1 MTENMAK
8 KIGLGLLVLGL
19 LGTYPLS
26 SYAGSLA
33 EIAGK
38 EAKKDGGIVGAQIV
52 RTGGDEVA
60 KAIAKKSG
68 FNEKKVRAY
77 SHGEAAANAGKQ
89 ITGRV
94 EGATKAAAE
103 RYEKAGGGIS
113 GFASAIKGAASDT
126 WKELTGRQDEI
137 ASDVKNKDVKAI
149 VSNLDDAETAAK
161 KAAKGAI
168 VYKLPNGEEVVL
180 AADMTAVS
188 GTMEG
193 CIPMPVKLDQMKTC
207 IFCPLFLILYNTAE
221 AMATASFDTLAGG
234 FKTLLLIGFALYIAY
249 MTLKQ
254 VSSFTKQDAPK
265 YITEALTMAFK
276 VFFAWLI
283 LTNGAELYRLGLEPL
298 LSGGIEFGQSFLTH
312 QSAGTVDV
320 ASCNNT
326 GKTAASGYFYSH
338 NLYNKIDCFIR
349 KVTQEIAV
357 SQSMGSSFMC
367 VARNSGEHWYG
378 MWDLTMF
385 FTGLIIWAFAWM
397 ISLAFSFYL
406 IDSIIRLGI
415 IGALIPFLVAAWPFK
430 ITQGYTSKGWGM
442 FMNAFFTFVFMGL
455 VISVNV
461 ELSAQAATGGEGGV
475 EKVIELMNGDNV
487 DELLE
492 VMNIG
497 LSGLIFLILCCVF
510 GFKLCAEAAA
520 LAGQMGGPG
529 GSGIGSKIGS
539 AAAGAA
545 KGLAT
550 RAGKLGLGAASL
562 AADIPLGTSGNSIK
576 DRAHNA
582 FDKAARFVNNKFTPT
597 GRAGGAGGAGAQGTT
612 QNSGGAPDQNPEADE
627 ENTQNTQQND
637 TQQQNTQQQQSGG
650 NGNRNQETTQ
660 EAENTSSQ
668 QSSGSAPHNSNNSQ
682 ETSENTGN
690 NSGNDEAAVNEAAQ
704 AAPRNTND
712 ADARTTAEHETA
724 AAKDEIAAAAT
735 TAAEN
740 ASHSSSSSSIAHNT
754 NGHGDDSGDR
764 KGNKNGKGKSD
775 KNDADADKITI
786 QQLQSE
792 IADLKKKLRAQS
804 GTTASS
810 GSSSDMAE
818 RLKKLEEELKRRG
831 GSI

>member
-26 SYAGSLA
+26 SYADNLQELRKTAA
-33 EIAGK
+33 EKGLDPSKVSEYTAKDKWNNIK
-38 EAKKDGGIVGAQIV
+38 EQHNSRFK
-52 RTGGDEVA
+52 
-60 KAIAKKSG
+60 
-68 FNEKKVRAY
+68 
-77 SHGEAAANAGKQ
+77 
-89 ITGRV
+89 
-94 EGATKAAAE
+94 GATQAFAA
-103 RYEKAGGGIS
+103 RYKKAGGGLS
-113 GFASAIKGAASDT
+113 GAWAAVTGATSDGL
-126 WKELTGRQDEI
+126 KDLTGQQSEI
-137 ASDVKNKDVKAI
+137 ASDLKDNKNVQENVAKLE
-149 VSNLDDAETAAK
+149 STETTLK
-161 KAAKGAI
+161 KTIKGEAT
-168 VYKLPNGEEVVL
+168 YELPNGEKVVMDDEMNSV
-180 AADMTAVS
+180 A

-193 CIPMPVKLDQMKTC
+193 CIPMPVKLEQMKTC

-221 AMATASFDTLAGG
+221 AMATVSFDTLAGG

-276 VFFAWLI
+276 VFLAWLI

-312 QSAGTVDV
+312 QNAGTVDV

-326 GKTAASGYFYSH
+326 GATTATGYFYSH

-367 VARNSGEHWYG
+367 VARNSGAHWYG

-385 FTGLIIWAFAWM
+385 FTGLIIWVFAWM
-397 ISLAFSFYL
+397 ISLAFAFYL
-406 IDSIIRLGI
+406 IDAIIRLGI

-455 VISVNV
+455 VISVNI

-475 EKVIELMNGDNV
+475 EKIIELMNGDNV
-487 DELLE
+487 DELLK

-510 GFKLCAEAAA
+510 GFKLCAEAAS
-520 LAGQMGGPG
+520 LASQMGGPG

-562 AADIPLGTSGNSIK
+562 AADIPLGSSGDSIK

-582 FDKAARFVNNKFTPT
+582 FDKAAKFVNNKFTPA
-597 GRAGGAGGAGAQGTT
+597 GRAGGAGGAGGGAQGTT
-612 QNSGGAPDQNPEADE
+612 QNSGGAPTDQEQNPAADE

-637 TQQQNTQQQQSGG
+637 TQQQDTQQQQNRG
-650 NGNRNQETTQ
+650 NGNQTSETTP
-660 EAENTSSQ
+660 ETENTSSQ
-668 QSSGSAPHNSNNSQ
+668 QSSGSAPHSSNNNGQ

-690 NSGNDEAAVNEAAQ
+690 NSGTDEAAVNEAAQ

-712 ADARTTAEHETA
+712 ADTRATAEHETA
-724 AAKDEIAAAAT
+724 AAKNEISAAAT

-740 ASHSSSSSSIAHNT
+740 ASQSSSSSNVAHHAN
-754 NGHGDDSGDR
+754 NSHGNNDGDR
-764 KGNKNGKGKSD
+764 KDKDKKNKNNSD
-775 KNDADADKITI
+775 QNDADKIMI
-786 QQLQSE
+786 QRLQSE
-792 IADLKKKLRAQS
+792 IDELKKKLRAQS

-818 RLKKLEEELKRRG
+818 RLKKLEEELKKRG

>member
-26 SYAGSLA
+26 SYAEA
-33 EIAGK
+33 PAKTIANV
-38 EAKKDGGIVGAQIV
+38 VGAQVV
-52 RTGGDEVA
+52 RTGGDKVA
-60 KAIAKKSG
+60 KAIAKKNG
-68 FNEKKVRAY
+68 IDEKNVRAY
-77 SHGEAAANAGKQ
+77 GHVEAATNAGKQ
-89 ITGRV
+89 VTGRV
-94 EGATKAAAE
+94 EGATKAMAE
-103 RYEKAGGGIS
+103 RYEKAGGGLS
-113 GFASAIKGAASDT
+113 GLWNATKGAWEDT
-126 WKELTGRQDEI
+126 KKELTGRQNEI
-137 ASDVKNKDVKAI
+137 ASDVENKDVKEI
-149 VSNLDDAETAAK
+149 VSNLDDAETAVK
-161 KAAKGAI
+161 KATKGAI
-168 VYKLPNGEEVVL
+168 VYKLPNGEDVVL

-193 CIPMPVKLDQMKTC
+193 CIPMPVKLEQMKTC

-221 AMATASFDTLAGG
+221 AMATVSFDTLAGG

-276 VFFAWLI
+276 VFLAWLI

-312 QSAGTVDV
+312 QNAGTVDV

-326 GKTAASGYFYSH
+326 GATTATGYFYSH

-385 FTGLIIWAFAWM
+385 FTGFIIWAFAWM
-397 ISLAFSFYL
+397 ISLAFAFYL
-406 IDSIIRLGI
+406 IDAIIRLGI

-430 ITQGYTSKGWGM
+430 ITQGYTGKGWGI

-455 VISVNV
+455 VISVNI

-475 EKVIELMNGDNV
+475 EKIIELMNGDNV
-487 DELLE
+487 DELLK

-510 GFKLCAEAAA
+510 GFKLCAEAAS
-520 LAGQMGGPG
+520 LASQMGGPG
-529 GSGIGSKIGS
+529 GSGIGSKVGS

-550 RAGKLGLGAASL
+550 RAGKLGWGAAKV
-562 AADIPLGTSGNSIK
+562 AADIPLGKSGASIK
-576 DRAHNA
+576 DRAHNT
-582 FDKAARFVNNKFTPT
+582 FDKAAKAFNNKLTPA
-597 GRAGGAGGAGAQGTT
+597 GRVGGAGGGAQGTT
-612 QNSGGAPDQNPEADE
+612 QNSGGAPTDQDQNPAADE

-637 TQQQNTQQQQSGG
+637 TQQQDTQQQQ
-650 NGNRNQETTQ
+650 NRGNRNQTSETTP
-660 EAENTSSQ
+660 ETENTSSQ
-668 QSSGSAPHNSNNSQ
+668 QSSGSAPHNSNNNGQ

-690 NSGNDEAAVNEAAQ
+690 NSGTDEAAVNEAAQ

-712 ADARTTAEHETA
+712 ANTRATAEHETA
-724 AAKDEIAAAAT
+724 AAKNEISAAAT

-740 ASHSSSSSSIAHNT
+740 ASQSSSSSNVAHHAN
-754 NGHGDDSGDR
+754 NSHGNNDGDR
-764 KGNKNGKGKSD
+764 KDKNKKNKNNSD
-775 KNDADADKITI
+775 QKDADKIII

-792 IADLKKKLRAQS
+792 IDELKKKLRAQS

-818 RLKKLEEELKRRG
+818 RLKKLEEELKKRG